1 MRCLGALFLNILG
14 VSEDFLPTLFPLPWV
29 PRVCT
34 INAFILSLIHC
45 RVAQLGLCE

>member
-1 MRCLGALFLNILG
+1 MLRGPISEHSG
-14 VSEDFLPTLFPLPWV
+14 VSEDFLPTHFPLPWV
-29 PRVCT
+29 PRGCT